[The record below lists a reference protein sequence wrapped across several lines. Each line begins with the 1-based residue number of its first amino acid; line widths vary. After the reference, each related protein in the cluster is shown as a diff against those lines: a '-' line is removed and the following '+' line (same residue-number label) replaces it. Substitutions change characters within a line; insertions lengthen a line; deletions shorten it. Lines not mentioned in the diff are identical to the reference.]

1 MEIHVRSSLPAS
13 CARSVPGGA
22 PVTLQGINQA
32 VIQRNP
38 DALRA
43 GGASSRNE
51 KLHPEAPPLH
61 LGLAD
66 AADALSE
73 LTVASEYEHPQ

>member
-1 MEIHVRSSLPAS
+1 MEIHVRSLLPAS

-22 PVTLQGINQA
+22 PVTLELT